1 MSENATMKAVAAL
14 VNPIVADL
22 KLDLYDLEFRGGTLR
37 VTIDTPTGT
46 VSESG
51 QGGVNLEMI
60 ALATRLISR
69 ELDHH
74 DPVPGHYTLEVTSPG
89 LERNLRVPAHFQ
101 RELGKSVALRLRDIG
116 IGGERRVQG
125 ILIAADQQSATVRL
139 DASLEDRVVPYDHI
153 DRAKTVFVWGPQPK
167 PGKAAGKPGSKVV
180 GKTVARASVASKSTD
195 QGSGVD
201 LDDSAD
207 QTAKDQELT

>member
-153 DRAKTVFVWGPQPK
+153 DRAKTVFLWGPQPK